1 MIRTQGLTVSYSGVN
16 ALYPMSVV
24 FREQEFTA
32 LLGPSGAGKSTLL
45 RSLNLLIRPSS
56 GSIMVNGVGVVSGGK
71 ALRDHRRC
79 TAMIFQQHQLLD
91 RQTALHNVLIG
102 RLGYHSTLRSIFPLS
117 REEQIIGL
125 QSLERVG
132 LLQKAMERVDRL
144 SGGER
149 QRVGIARCLA
159 QKPRII
165 LADEPVA
172 SLDPA
177 TAEKVMS
184 LLGGICRED
193 GITAIVSLHQVSIA
207 KRFADRVL
215 GLTHGRIVFDGTA
228 DELTDGALNLIYN
241 GSEVRVRREAKE
253 VALVSGDSVTGLEGR
268 PVRLYQ

>member
-1 MIRTQGLTVSYSGVN
+1 MIRTQGLTVSYPSVT
-16 ALYPMSVV
+16 ALYPTSIV
-24 FREQEFTA
+24 FREQEFTV

-45 RSLNLLIRPSS
+45 RCLNLLTRPSS
-56 GSIMVNGVGVVSGGK
+56 GSIMINGANVVSDGK
-71 ALRDHRRC
+71 ALRDHRRR

-184 LLGGICRED
+184 LLRGICRED

-207 KRFADRVL
+207 KHFADRVL
-215 GLTHGRIVFDGTA
+215 GLAHGRIVFDGTA
-228 DELTDGALNLIYN
+228 DDLTDGALNLIYN
-241 GSEVRVRREAKE
+241 GGEVRVKKVLKE
-253 VALVSGDSVTGLEGR
+253 VAAVSGSIATGLESQ